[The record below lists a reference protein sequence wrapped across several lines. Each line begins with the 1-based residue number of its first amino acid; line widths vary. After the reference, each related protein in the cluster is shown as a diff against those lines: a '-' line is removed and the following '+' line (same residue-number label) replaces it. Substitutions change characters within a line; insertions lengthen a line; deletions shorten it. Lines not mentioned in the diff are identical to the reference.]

1 MRTSIVASSLLAL
14 ASLAA
19 AETPRAELVIVN
31 GHVWTVDDA
40 RPEAE
45 ALAVRDGRIVLVGS
59 SAEARALAGPATR
72 VIDARGRLVLPG
84 FQDDHAHFLQGGA
97 QLGQL
102 DLKDAASH
110 EEFGRRIAEYAKSKA
125 PGEWITGGNWDHDKF
140 PGGELPT
147 AALIDRY
154 CADRPVFVSRFDGH
168 MAVANSMALR
178 LGGITATTD
187 DPVGGTIVRRQGTRE
202 PAGVLKDAAMSP
214 VARAIPPRTPRAA
227 GRGRAQG
234 PRRGASAGPHRH
246 PRHHRGRAAPASL
259 RERPR

>member
-1 MRTSIVASSLLAL
+1 MRVPPRASSTPAGGWCCP
-14 ASLAA
+14 ASRTTTPISCKAA
-19 AETPRAELVIVN
+19 P
-31 GHVWTVDDA
+31 
-40 RPEAE
+40 
-45 ALAVRDGRIVLVGS
+45 
-59 SAEARALAGPATR
+59 
-72 VIDARGRLVLPG
+72 
-84 FQDDHAHFLQGGA
+84 

-168 MAVANSMALR
+168 MAVANGMALR

-187 DPVGGTIVRRQGTRE
+187 DPVGGTIVRRRGARE

-214 VARAIPPRTPRAA
+214 WRGRYRRGLPRSWPRTRARPSARRAAWASPPSTTSPRAS
-227 GRGRAQG
+227 RTCEPTR
-234 PRRGASAGPHRH
+234 ASAPK
-246 PRHHRGRAAPASL
+246 AA
-259 RERPR
+259 